1 MRCFDSI
8 CAELKQ
14 YVGYLVQYKDMFY
27 FNYKKLNYI
36 FLERS
41 FEGGGGFVSDNFENG
56 MEEQDLPE
64 LTEEEM
70 EAIKAAQK
78 AAEEEMMKLAQAGFG
93 EKLVR
98 SEGIEVQG
106 REEVTEALR
115 KAIEEV
121 RKGE

>member
-1 MRCFDSI
+1 M
-8 CAELKQ
+8 
-14 YVGYLVQYKDMFY
+14 VQYKDMFY

-41 FEGGGGFVSDNFENG
+41 FEGGGGFVADNFENG
-56 MEEQDLPE
+56 EGLDLPE

-70 EAIKAAQK
+70 EAIKAAQ
-78 AAEEEMMKLAQAGFG
+78 AANAEEMKRLAEAGFG

>member
-1 MRCFDSI
+1 
-8 CAELKQ
+8 
-14 YVGYLVQYKDMFY
+14 MFY

-41 FEGGGGFVSDNFENG
+41 FEGGGGFVADNFENG
-56 MEEQDLPE
+56 MEEQELPE
-64 LTEEEM
+64 LTEAEM
-70 EAIKAAQK
+70 DAIKAAQ
-78 AAEEEMMKLAQAGFG
+78 AANAEEMKRLAEAGFG

-115 KAIEEV
+115 RAIEEV